1 MALRALAGIFNYLQ
15 IWWHS
20 AHWLRSFF
28 TYRFD
33 GTQSIGWD
41 LSLLTDL
48 MALRALAGIFLY
60 LQIWWHSEHWL
71 RCSFLCC
78 PSGKGSNNTGA
89 RSAITRRRGSRS
101 ALWSGNTG
109 KNGARGR
116 SRNRRCPVQ
125 QTKPSLVC
133 TKNTKPYS
141 QFLYQFKRQ
150 YILCVSCLLTDIVCF
165 VLLIH
170 VCKHRYGPP
179 VWGLKHKDD

>member
-1 MALRALAGIFNYLQ
+1 MALRLLAK
-15 IWWHS
+15 
-20 AHWLRSFF
+20 
-28 TYRFD
+28 
-33 GTQSIGWD
+33 
-41 LSLLTDL
+41 
-48 MALRALAGIFLY
+48 IFLY

-71 RCSFLCC
+71 GCSFLCC

-89 RSAITRRRGSRS
+89 RPAITRRRGSRS

-150 YILCVSCLLTDIVCF
+150 YILCSSCLLNWYC
-165 VLLIH
+165 VLCLIDS
-170 VCKHRYGPP
+170 CMQAQIWTAGL
-179 VWGLKHKDD
+179 GLKHKDDWSILRKSLFLGLKRCMKSKPNIDKYLLKASSVFVR